1 MGSIFSK
8 KALKKITSVT
18 LVFSLI
24 ASTLSNYQPQE
35 VEAKESSKNNKVT
48 IVKELTDE
56 RTENSNTYLLSDGSK
71 RVDICS
77 ENIRYKEENKLQDYD
92 STVTALGRKE
102 KDKLKETGCNA
113 KPSDYIG
120 VNEQGDVKQYFPKDI
135 SADGVITT
143 YGDYTLSI
151 NPIEDE
157 EKYEVSTDENVVSYK
172 SKNSDME
179 YRYTSLFNGVKE
191 EIILDSKPESYD
203 FEFDVKQENIE
214 LKLENKAIYLL
225 DKETKE
231 KVGYIMPPN
240 ITDGEGNTDYE
251 SIRYEIE
258 KNKIKVTVDETY
270 FENENLIYP
279 ITIDPTPVWFSGT
292 LSTAVVNSMTYIAGM
307 NLHSSTLNLEKSC
320 NTRQPYV
327 GTEQRVYLDTS
338 KIASGESFIQG
349 PGDIKDK
356 YIEQATLSIREN
368 ESSYKNGTVEIYKPE
383 EAFDTKTITWNN
395 QPKISERL
403 IGSCKFTNTPGKA
416 HLIDITEWAQDI
428 ASGVMED
435 TGMVFVAKEEGTGD
449 SFNGPELP
457 GQGYMW
463 ISITYRDID
472 RYDASVS
479 VNAEYN
485 DSDSTFDIQV
495 EDNGINSKEQEAQ
508 KKEETS
514 ESLSVSGY
522 KVFIRKDD
530 SKIFECTDQGKSI
543 PETIQISEKGIGKK
557 FDLRLCVAY
566 SDGTVMPS
574 NIISFE
580 KKKQENNDESA
591 TSEQY
596 EQTTMD
602 TDGDGLEDG
611 YEIWDFK
618 TMWNTEIADST
629 EENPKYE
636 QDTDGDG
643 LPDGYEV
650 FTLGTDPAVAN
661 EENADSDGDGW
672 TDLKEYQKGTDP
684 WLYDSDFDGLR
695 DKDDVGDNN
704 PRKTDNPRLKGTDR
718 SVASAAK
725 VHKGLYDREYSENEN
740 GVTVTYIANIY
751 RGDIKSIYSD
761 YGDAKINKRLKY
773 FYDAKGN
780 NTAIVEQYDDNDTQ
794 TICITYTYDENGNVE
809 FICDQQTKYTMEY
822 NSDNKITNLQVGDRT
837 LVSYEYSH
845 KQNDSGNESG
855 ESTGDSVENTDEQIT
870 YYGTGDDRQKVRTVT
885 TEYKVDSEDDAAVA
899 EKTEVFYN
907 DEKTPSY
914 VTSVN
919 SSGQMLNLTDNTE
932 NTQLAY
938 NYEYNDNTTRVTRSD
953 GFIKEVVQNEDEEN
967 KKSTLTTKYEYKA
980 LDDKK
985 ETLVSKIETD
995 SSDGDKIKNRTTL
1008 YNGDVLSET
1017 MSDDGKSCVTDL
1029 YSDKYKKN
1037 ILKYNSVE
1045 DDSTHRTFNIEKYG
1059 ENKNIDYTYDRAGNI
1074 TRIKTDGKLTNAYEY
1089 DAHGRLTWEYDYDVS
1104 RAYEYGYTTTGN
1116 VEAKHTYVIND
1127 NGKLVEQDDELRK
1140 YSYGNG
1146 DWPDQLTKYCGKEI
1160 TYDSS
1165 GNPKEYYNG
1174 MSFNWYRG
1182 RQLQEATLA
1191 NGNRVTYKYN
1201 EDGLRTYKDTEK
1213 TTTTYE
1219 WDETKLIRETVT
1231 YKKTGKKY
1239 DIWYM
1244 YDSAN
1249 NVIGFEYSQLSE
1261 INETLKTTRIYY
1273 EKNLQ
1278 GDVTGLLDAGGAEI
1292 ASYTYD
1298 AWGNVIADTEKS
1310 FCYEGYEVPF
1320 ELNHVLYR
1328 GYYYDGSCTDTE
1340 SDTNLYY
1347 LQSRYYDAEVGRF
1360 INADDVNTIF
1370 IEENEIYKDNY
1381 YIYCNSNPISL
1392 IDKNGHAPKRKIIK
1406 FTYNRS
1412 KVYNYMKKYY
1422 SVKRRKIRFWLYK
1435 GYNQKFPYF
1444 SSDCTNFASQCLW
1457 TGGINMSSNW
1467 YCMPCIQGIG
1477 FAYTKSWTTVVEQ
1490 RKYVKKYFSNK
1501 SFKIVKK
1508 VTKQQMKNYINRFH
1522 PKVGDMI
1529 YFYSSKKKRYSHT
1542 AIISSVTADKINY
1555 AAHSD
1560 SRFNKDLREPLQGD
1574 YYDHVEICHIKERG
1588 SFYE

>member
-1 MGSIFSK
+1 MKNNIESK
-8 KALKKITSVT
+8 KEISMSYDRITKQLEEGTYKGEKIGGTEY
-18 LVFSLI
+18 
-24 ASTLSNYQPQE
+24 SNRYAGE
-35 VEAKESSKNNKVT
+35 
-48 IVKELTDE
+48 
-56 RTENSNTYLLSDGSK
+56 DGSTIE
-71 RVDICS
+71 VYY
-77 ENIRYKEENKLQDYD
+77 ENPIRYRDKN
-92 STVTALGRKE
+92 G
-102 KDKLKETGCNA
+102 KLKEYDSQLISTENRKAVAYGGNA
-113 KPSDYIG
+113 DSDSYDEESYAFE
-120 VNEQGDVKQYFPKDI
+120 NKSGDSKQYFPEKLNDETPILMEKDNY
-135 SADGVITT
+135 SLSFSPKETD
-143 YGDYTLSI
+143 TLNVELKEGNAEYKS
-151 NPIEDE
+151 D
-157 EKYEVSTDENVVSYK
+157 DENITYQY
-172 SKNSDME
+172 E
-179 YRYTSLFNGVKE
+179 SLDNGVKE
-191 EIILDSKPESYD
+191 NIIFSDVPEEKEYSFSYTLDGMYMKADEKTNTVALYDKKTGTQVAVLQTPYLNDNTKNNYSYDIKTKVSNEKNEWTVTYTLPEKYLKSSDTSYPVTLDPTVAWITENNPNEPIGISYVIELPEAGEYVQYVNAVNRFTIGRSGAGDYYKTYVKFKNLNEQLKGKIVSYASMNVNVAQQVGGAMNVDMHEVKGDWSLESLVWATQPEVSENVMSQSQVGLEDKSYGIDFTRYCNMVAKGQADASKGVELRTEQKSKYMEFWGIKKKGKAPLFIMSYASAPESMKATYD
-203 FEFDVKQENIE
+203 GSFNLTGEYDEDK
-214 LKLENKAIYLL
+214 KAI
-225 DKETKE
+225 
-231 KVGYIMPPN
+231 
-240 ITDGEGNTDYE
+240 
-251 SIRYEIE
+251 SISW
-258 KNKIKVTVDETY
+258 D
-270 FENENLIYP
+270 
-279 ITIDPTPVWFSGT
+279 S
-292 LSTAVVNSMTYIAGM
+292 
-307 NLHSSTLNLEKSC
+307 
-320 NTRQPYV
+320 
-327 GTEQRVYLDTS
+327 YLD
-338 KIASGESFIQG
+338 IEGG
-349 PGDIKDK
+349 PG
-356 YIEQATLSIREN
+356 R
-368 ESSYKNGTVEIYKPE
+368 SYMV
-383 EAFDTKTITWNN
+383 
-395 QPKISERL
+395 
-403 IGSCKFTNTPGKA
+403 CKRVN
-416 HLIDITEWAQDI
+416 
-428 ASGVMED
+428 
-435 TGMVFVAKEEGTGD
+435 D
-449 SFNGPELP
+449 SFEPI
-457 GQGYMW
+457 GY
-463 ISITYRDID
+463 TYETSYQVPVDDID
-472 RYDASVS
+472 SVADIRVVARDNQGTNATEEDD
-479 VNAEYN
+479 VN
-485 DSDSTFDIQV
+485 V
-495 EDNGINSKEQEAQ
+495 
-508 KKEETS
+508 
-514 ESLSVSGY
+514 L
-522 KVFIRKDD
+522 
-530 SKIFECTDQGKSI
+530 
-543 PETIQISEKGIGKK
+543 
-557 FDLRLCVAY
+557 
-566 SDGTVMPS
+566 S
-574 NIISFE
+574 NIITF
-580 KKKQENNDESA
+580 KKNEITKDQDEGDTEAVS
-591 TSEQY
+591 Y
-596 EQTTMD
+596 EQTTVD

-618 TMWNTEIADST
+618 TMWNTETADST

-661 EENADSDGDGW
+661 GENADSDGDGW

-822 NSDNKITNLQVGDRT
+822 NSDNKITNFQVGDRT

-845 KQNDSGNESG
+845 TQNDSGNESG
-855 ESTGDSVENTDEQIT
+855 ESTGALVENTDEQIT

-885 TEYKVDSEDDAAVA
+885 TEYKDNLEDDAAVA

-914 VTSVN
+914 VTTVN

-985 ETLVSKIETD
+985 ETLISKIETD

-1017 MSDDGKSCVTDL
+1017 MSDDGKSCVTNL

-1074 TRIKTDGKLTNAYEY
+1074 TKIKTDGKLTNAYEY

-1140 YSYGNG
+1140 YSYRNG

-1201 EDGLRTYKDTEK
+1201 EDGLRIYKDTEK

-1219 WDETKLIRETVT
+1219 WDETKLIRENVT

-1244 YDSAN
+1244 YDSGN

-1278 GDVTGLLDAGGAEI
+1278 GDVTGLLDEEGAEI

-1298 AWGNVIADTEKS
+1298 AWGNVITDNEKS

-1328 GYYYDGSCTDTE
+1328 GYYYDGSYTDTE

-1347 LQSRYYDAEVGRF
+1347 LQSRYYDSEVGRF
-1360 INADDVNTIF
+1360 INADDVSVLGIKD
-1370 IEENEIYKDNY
+1370 ISIYKDNLY
-1381 YIYCNSNPISL
+1381 CYCNSNPVNAIDPTGKLASEIYLAYEFIKACVALVSAVILYCNREKIARSFINFCKSVGNGMAGIANTVVHGGAKVWGWSKTKIKNAISAVKAFTAVAKADATIRSRVRRSSKTRYWSATL
-1392 IDKNGHAPKRKIIK
+1392 RRGYVDIGRSLTYSQAVKEVSYGRNVFTVTKTEALAVAKAAGKNKKPVGPEIDRGKSGIMGYYWH
-1406 FTYNRS
+1406 FHTYNRNGAH
-1412 KVYNYMKKYY
+1412 V
-1422 SVKRRKIRFWLYK
+1422 
-1435 GYNQKFPYF
+1435 
-1444 SSDCTNFASQCLW
+1444 
-1457 TGGINMSSNW
+1457 W
-1467 YCMPCIQGIG
+1467 YL
-1477 FAYTKSWTTVVEQ
+1477 F
-1490 RKYVKKYFSNK
+1490 
-1501 SFKIVKK
+1501 
-1508 VTKQQMKNYINRFH
+1508 
-1522 PKVGDMI
+1522 
-1529 YFYSSKKKRYSHT
+1529 
-1542 AIISSVTADKINY
+1542 
-1555 AAHSD
+1555 
-1560 SRFNKDLREPLQGD
+1560 
-1574 YYDHVEICHIKERG
+1574 
-1588 SFYE
+1588 

>member
-1278 GDVTGLLDAGGAEI
+1278 GDVTGLLDARGAEI

>member
-1 MGSIFSK
+1 MRTRNISK
-8 KALKKITSVT
+8 KLVSLALTIAIIGTGSGINTLANSV
-18 LVFSLI
+18 
-24 ASTLSNYQPQE
+24 NDG
-35 VEAKESSKNNKVT
+35 KNSQKAVDNKVT
-48 IVKELTDE
+48 VVKELIDE

-71 RVDICS
+71 KTELFLS
-77 ENIRYKEENKLQDYD
+77 NIRYEKDGQLKDYENEIVDIGKNVKKSISTYGSGDKSSYKYVNKSSDNKAYFSDDIEDGIMLSHGKYILKMIPVIEEENDD
-92 STVTALGRKE
+92 IN
-102 KDKLKETGCNA
+102 KDDKNTSQSNENNEFECIKNEESNELK
-113 KPSDYIG
+113 YIS
-120 VNEQGDVKQYFPKDI
+120 E
-135 SADGVITT
+135 
-143 YGDYTLSI
+143 
-151 NPIEDE
+151 
-157 EKYEVSTDENVVSYK
+157 
-172 SKNSDME
+172 SKNME
-179 YRYTSLFNGVKE
+179 YQYSVNNCGVKE
-191 EIILDSKPESYD
+191 NIVLNEKPETNI
-203 FEFDVKQENIE
+203 FEYKIETKNLYLKKQENDKGLLVYDKNTNKIIGTIE
-214 LKLENKAIYLL
+214 APFLVDADGKEDYKSVEYKLEK
-225 DKETKE
+225 
-231 KVGYIMPPN
+231 
-240 ITDGEGNTDYE
+240 DGENE
-251 SIRYEIE
+251 VL
-258 KNKIKVTVDETY
+258 KVIVSNDY
-270 FENENLIYP
+270 FENEATKYP
-279 ITIDPTPVWFSGT
+279 VTIDPTMVWMFDYLT
-292 LSTAVVNSMTYIAGM
+292 TASVWSVDFQQNVNMHNHYLGAM
-307 NLHSSTLNLEKSC
+307 NNMISSY
-320 NTRQPYV
+320 PYNS
-327 GTEQRVYLDTS
+327 EEHVYLDTS
-338 KIASGESFIQG
+338 NLLTGSALVGSGLNIRG
-349 PGDIKDK
+349 K
-356 YIEQATLSIREN
+356 YIESASLN
-368 ESSYKNGTVEIYKPE
+368 LYESSYRAPYQVGTLELRTAKDSWNP
-383 EAFDTKTITWNN
+383 DTITWNN
-395 QPKISERL
+395 KPGASEEVL
-403 IGSCKFTNTPGKA
+403 LEEKFTGVEGTR
-416 HLIDITEWAQDI
+416 HCLDITKWVQDI
-428 ASGVMED
+428 TDEQIENNGL
-435 TGMVFVAKEEGTGD
+435 VFTAKKGGAAL
-449 SFNGPELP
+449 FYGPEAHYIQDEN
-457 GQGYMW
+457 GKNSESRHM
-463 ISITYRDID
+463 SIYLTYRDFEP
-472 RYDASVS
+472 YDASINI
-479 VNAEYN
+479 NAEYDKQSN
-485 DSDSTFDIQV
+485 SIITSI
-495 EDNGINSKEQEAQ
+495 EDDNKLKEGVAV
-508 KKEETS
+508 T
-514 ESLSVSGY
+514 GY
-522 KVFIRKDD
+522 KIFTRKDNALKF
-530 SKIFECTDQGKSI
+530 SAKYKGTD
-543 PETIQISEKGIGKK
+543 ISEDAEINASNV
-557 FDLRLCVAY
+557 DECIDIRAAVLY
-566 SDGTVMPS
+566 SDGTVKVS
-574 NIISFE
+574 NIVTLEKTENGDSDDGGNSFE
-580 KKKQENNDESA
+580 I
-591 TSEQY
+591 TSK
-596 EQTTMD
+596 D

-618 TMWNTEIADST
+618 TMWNTETVDST
-629 EENPKYE
+629 EDNPKYE

-661 EENADSDGDGW
+661 EENADSDNDGW

-822 NSDNKITNLQVGDRT
+822 NSDSKITNLQVGERT

-845 KQNDSGNESG
+845 TQNDSGNESG

-885 TEYKVDSEDDAAVA
+885 TEYKADSEDDAAVA

-914 VTSVN
+914 VTTVN

-932 NTQLAY
+932 SAQLAY

-967 KKSTLTTKYEYKA
+967 KKSTRTTKYEYKA

-995 SSDGDKIKNRTTL
+995 SSDSDKIKNRTTL

-1045 DDSTHRTFNIEKYG
+1045 DDSTHRTFDIEKYG
-1059 ENKNIDYTYDRAGNI
+1059 EKKNIDYTYDSAGNI
-1074 TRIKTDGKLTNAYEY
+1074 TKIKTDGKLTNAYEY

-1104 RAYEYGYTTTGN
+1104 RAYEYGYSTTGN

-1127 NGKLVEQDDELRK
+1127 NGRLVEQDDGLRK

-1191 NGNRVTYKYN
+1191 NGKRVTYKYN

-1244 YDSAN
+1244 YDSGN

-1261 INETLKTTRIYY
+1261 LNETLKTTRIYY

-1278 GDVTGLLDAGGAEI
+1278 GDVTGLLDARGAEI

-1298 AWGNVIADTEKS
+1298 AWGNVITDTEKS

-1360 INADDVNTIF
+1360 VNADDVSIIGLETSS
-1370 IEENEIYKDNY
+1370 IYKDNL
-1381 YIYCNSNPISL
+1381 YIYCNSNPIKNIDSTGYWLLNCVCAIAGAAFFGGVTYL
-1392 IDKNGHAPKRKIIK
+1392 IGKIFGLSGKNLAIMVAALSAAGATLAGILGPKFLAKAAPELVKWFKNVERNTKVFGPNKSGNIIGVVLFNAIKIMIHRPHIGK
-1406 FTYNRS
+1406 HNFYHIQIE
-1412 KVYNYMKKYY
+1412 
-1422 SVKRRKIRFWLYK
+1422 VKI
-1435 GYNQKFPYF
+1435 
-1444 SSDCTNFASQCLW
+1444 A
-1457 TGGINMSSNW
+1457 
-1467 YCMPCIQGIG
+1467 
-1477 FAYTKSWTTVVEQ
+1477 KSWKAVARIPFSA
-1490 RKYVKKYFSNK
+1490 RK
-1501 SFKIVKK
+1501 
-1508 VTKQQMKNYINRFH
+1508 
-1522 PKVGDMI
+1522 
-1529 YFYSSKKKRYSHT
+1529 
-1542 AIISSVTADKINY
+1542 
-1555 AAHSD
+1555 
-1560 SRFNKDLREPLQGD
+1560 
-1574 YYDHVEICHIKERG
+1574 
-1588 SFYE
+1588 